1 MYERRNYNFTFDI
14 TPTPSQIKEFG
25 DGSSAD
31 VSLNRNNIL
40 QIFDAMQL
48 TDSMKD
54 VMYTYITGK
63 GKWDD
68 YSKKY
73 LQREFNLKNIIE
85 DYNQKAHIYRQ
96 DLAHYIIKIR
106 DEEKAKKEA
115 EVMEIYKSKAMDII
129 KNKDVDRLI
138 KMFKFLA
145 KNNYNIDEF

>member
-1 MYERRNYNFTFDI
+1 MRRNYNFTFDI

-25 DGSSAD
+25 DGSFAD
-31 VSLNRNNIL
+31 VKLNKDNIL

-48 TDSMKD
+48 NDAMKD
-54 VMYTYITGK
+54 VMLTYITGR

-73 LQREFNLKNIIE
+73 LQRKFNLQNIID

-115 EVMEIYKSKAMDII
+115 EIMEIYKAKAIDII
-129 KNKDVDRLI
+129 KNNDVDRLTKI
-138 KMFKFLA
+138 FRFLDRS
-145 KNNYNIDEF
+145 NYNIDEF